1 MVAICFAW
9 PWIKEVLLK
18 PLVDRMGSVLMAGLV
33 GFGMTQPDAMKVT
46 LGAIALVCVALRCRY
61 SHC

>member
-1 MVAICFAW
+1 
-9 PWIKEVLLK
+9 LK

-46 LGAIALVCVALRCRY
+46 LGAIALVAWLCDVAILTVEKKKKGKI
-61 SHC
+61 